1 MLRIVLDCLLFFV
14 TTSQGILPC
23 GFMSPWPELCSA
35 CDTVQYFLAHSVGAS
50 LLNSMHCLSCYSV
63 HYRCSWY
70 ISLHWTKKKNSKCT
84 LQVFKAAALS
94 IFWDC
99 FCVNCHVWSHL
110 VYYFLFLHL
119 DGVYYDEFRHL
130 HLCALQTVFCFPVNK
145 FGVWCLELQ
154 AL

>member
-1 MLRIVLDCLLFFV
+1 MSFDHVIHYDCILGIIGGTQFIVFVGTTVLRIVLDCLLFFV

-70 ISLHWTKKKNSKCT
+70 ISLHWTKKKTAS
-84 LQVFKAAALS
+84 ALCKFLKLPHCQFSGIAFVS
-94 IFWDC
+94 IVMC
-99 FCVNCHVWSHL
+99 GL
-110 VYYFLFLHL
+110 I
-119 DGVYYDEFRHL
+119 
-130 HLCALQTVFCFPVNK
+130 
-145 FGVWCLELQ
+145 
-154 AL
+154 